1 MVDVDVLQIIKLL
14 QYEMAWVVKDIA
26 ACVFSGR
33 LPESLKG
40 HTIVKVFTRMDFI
53 TNINTCF
60 IKGVEYGKPPFCEFL
75 ERIVNKSRRA
85 LRPRINSVPHQRT
98 GESSMCG
105 NPEVLAGLCG

>member
-33 LPESLKG
+33 FPESLKG
-40 HTIVKVFTRMDFI
+40 HTIVKVFTRMAFI
-53 TNINTCF
+53 TNINARV
-60 IKGVEYGKPPFCEFL
+60 IKGVEYVKPPLRKLL

-98 GESSMCG
+98 RESSMC
-105 NPEVLAGLCG
+105 